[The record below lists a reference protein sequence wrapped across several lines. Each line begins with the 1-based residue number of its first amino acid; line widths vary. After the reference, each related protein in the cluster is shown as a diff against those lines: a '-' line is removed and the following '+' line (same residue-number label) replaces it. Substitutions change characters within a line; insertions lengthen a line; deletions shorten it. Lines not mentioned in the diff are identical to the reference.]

1 MFFKN
6 LETFSKKK
14 LRMLNAIF
22 SILYFIAALLVP
34 IIIVGIN
41 YQLFTRTEATTKLTA
56 VGVICVIILG
66 FYAYNKF
73 KNAID
78 SLPQLTHKQQQFK
91 FTIQMI
97 VEMIPFGLITV
108 LLFFAKNE
116 VEIAFNTF
124 SSCMIAICI
133 SKLIDGLFCKY
144 LRAEY
149 ELRYKSLELIE
160 IEKRKE
166 LVK

>member
-1 MFFKN
+1 MFFKD
-6 LETFSKKK
+6 LEKMSKSK
-14 LRMLNAIF
+14 LKMLNVLF
-22 SILYFIAALLVP
+22 GILNFIASVLIP

-41 YQLFTRTEATTKLTA
+41 YQLFTKTEASTKLTA

-66 FYAYNKF
+66 FYAYNKI
-73 KNAID
+73 KNVID
-78 SLPQLTHKQQQFK
+78 NFPQLTHKQQQFK

-97 VEMIPFGLITV
+97 VEMIPFFIIAV

-116 VEIAFNTF
+116 TEIAFNTF
-124 SSCMIAICI
+124 GACMISIGI

-144 LRAEY
+144 LKAEY
-149 ELRYKSLELIE
+149 DLRYKSLELVE

-166 LVK
+166 LFK

>member
-6 LETFSKKK
+6 LETFTKKK
-14 LRMLNAIF
+14 LRTLNALF
-22 SILYFIAALLVP
+22 GVLYFIASVLVP

-41 YQLFTRTEATTKLTA
+41 YKLFDSVEATTKLTA

-66 FYAYNKF
+66 FYAFNKM
-73 KNAID
+73 KNAIEN
-78 SLPQLTHKQQQFK
+78 LPQLTHNQQCFK
-91 FTIQMI
+91 FTIQMF
-97 VEMIPFGLITV
+97 VEMIPFAIIGV

-116 VEIAFNTF
+116 IDVAYKTF
-124 SSCMIAICI
+124 CQCMIAIGV

-144 LRAEY
+144 LKAEY
-149 ELRYKSLELIE
+149 DLRNKSLELVE